1 LQSDEQWEGG
11 VVTRRTVSI
20 TIETERLL
28 VVLRGTSA
36 RAWCEQCATEVDM
49 VPTKIAAELAQVDAD
64 TIQRLVGTEKLHLS
78 QPGGPVQICLKSLLK
93 ELV

>member
-1 LQSDEQWEGG
+1 LQSDEQLEAG

-20 TIETERLL
+20 KIETERLL

-36 RAWCEQCATEVDM
+36 RVWCEQCGTEVDM
-49 VPTKIAAELAQVDAD
+49 VPIKIAAELAQVDAD
-64 TIQRLVGTEKLHLS
+64 TIQLLLDKEKFHSS